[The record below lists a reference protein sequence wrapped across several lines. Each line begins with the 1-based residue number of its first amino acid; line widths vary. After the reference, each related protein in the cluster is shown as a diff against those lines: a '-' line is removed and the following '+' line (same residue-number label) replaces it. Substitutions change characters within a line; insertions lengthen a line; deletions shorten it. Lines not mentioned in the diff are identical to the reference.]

1 MYIPTVFGSSA
12 FLMSKL
18 ISKSREKHLS
28 LWLLSAILTL
38 SRSSLKRDQ
47 NVDDVAFS
55 SLFSPSLTRY
65 LDKVQ
70 NVSNDA
76 SGAKGSTAK
85 MLFFCFINGG
95 NRRKTALDTS

>member
-1 MYIPTVFGSSA
+1 VQVYIPTVFGSPA

-76 SGAKGSTAK
+76 GGAKGSTAK
-85 MLFFCFINGG
+85 MLFF
-95 NRRKTALDTS
+95 ASSMVP